1 MCLDFLK
8 IFVCSFVKM
17 CLISLM
23 IGDECLSW
31 VLFNKARPKG
41 KKSRLFYTAYLILWL
56 INKMLKH
63 CHHTA
68 YLILWLWI
76 TFLAASICNGKT
88 VYGVSDTAEK
98 LANMNIG
105 RVTARQSFPAP
116 MKAGGWHPGQPNLPA
131 SQEFHAR
138 RTFTRKV
145 AGWRS
150 SLIWALMEMW

>member
-1 MCLDFLK
+1 
-8 IFVCSFVKM
+8 
-17 CLISLM
+17 M

-41 KKSRLFYTAYLILWL
+41 KNQDYFILLILYFGYELHSW
-56 INKMLKH
+56 
-63 CHHTA
+63 
-68 YLILWLWI
+68 
-76 TFLAASICNGKT
+76 AASICNGKT

-145 AGWRS
+145 AG
-150 SLIWALMEMW
+150 